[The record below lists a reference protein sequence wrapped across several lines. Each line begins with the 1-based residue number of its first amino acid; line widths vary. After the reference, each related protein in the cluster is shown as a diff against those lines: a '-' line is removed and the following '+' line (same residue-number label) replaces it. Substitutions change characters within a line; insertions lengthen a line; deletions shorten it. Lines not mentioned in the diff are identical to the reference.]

1 MSSNSRKLT
10 CQKSDGKLTVTKVYT
25 IDHDHS
31 MESLFGDEFVLW
43 SLGKMLF
50 SKHLWLHHFF
60 FIFNFKKFTYL
71 GILILNQSRS
81 ERGVVW
87 CVYTLFLHFQSAFQN
102 FYVHQ
107 SYFLH
112 SGFGTFR
119 WKYTLIFYWT
129 WQDIFYN
136 LR

>member
-50 SKHLWLHHFF
+50 SKHL
-60 FIFNFKKFTYL
+60 
-71 GILILNQSRS
+71 
-81 ERGVVW
+81 
-87 CVYTLFLHFQSAFQN
+87 
-102 FYVHQ
+102 
-107 SYFLH
+107 
-112 SGFGTFR
+112 
-119 WKYTLIFYWT
+119 
-129 WQDIFYN
+129 
-136 LR
+136 